1 MELNVTKL
9 SKRYGGRKVLQDV
22 CLSFRSGRTYLILG
36 KNGAGK
42 STFINILAGNVNS
55 DEGAVE
61 LLENGETR
69 DLQSNAI
76 FQYQSFASF
85 RFLKVKEVL
94 SFFAMTTARAKED
107 PELYE
112 LLSLDR
118 IKNRLIEN
126 LSGGERKAVS
136 LYLTFL
142 LNKKVV
148 VLDEPFA
155 ELDIEKKFL
164 LERHLKEK
172 ITSQNLLAIIVS
184 HEISGYQELFTDLVV
199 LDEGRVVEAGET
211 RDLLE
216 KYKNSPFRGLEGV
229 FYSLTGKY
237 IEVS

>member
-1 MELNVTKL
+1 MELNIANL
-9 SKRYGGRKVLQDV
+9 SKRYGGKKVLQDV
-22 CLSFRSGRTYLILG
+22 SLSFRSGRTYLILG

-42 STFINILAGNVNS
+42 STFINILADNLKS
-55 DEGAVE
+55 DEGSIR
-61 LLENGETR
+61 LQENGQTR
-69 DLQSNAI
+69 DLQRNAV
-76 FQYQSFASF
+76 FQYQSFNSF

-94 SFFAMTTARAKED
+94 SFFAMTTAAAQED

-118 IKNRLIEN
+118 IRNQLIEN

-142 LNKKVV
+142 QNKPIV

-172 ITSQNLLAIIVS
+172 IASRNLIAIIIS
-184 HEISGYQELFTDLVV
+184 HEISGYQELFTDVVV
-199 LDEGRVVEAGET
+199 LDEGRVVEVGET
-211 RDLLE
+211 RDLLD
-216 KYKNSPFRGLEGV
+216 KYQDSPFKGLEGV

>member
-1 MELNVTKL
+1 MELNVKKL
-9 SKRYGGRKVLQDV
+9 SKRYGEKQVLQDV
-22 CLSFRSGRTYLILG
+22 SLSFKSGSTYLILG

-42 STFINILAGNVNS
+42 STFINILAGNIKS
-55 DEGAVE
+55 DEGLIVLLDDGDSLE
-61 LLENGETR
+61 L
-69 DLQSNAI
+69 QANAI
-76 FQYQSFASF
+76 FQYQSFSSF
-85 RFLKVKEVL
+85 RFLKVKEIIA
-94 SFFAMTTARAKED
+94 FFTMTTKNAQED
-107 PELYE
+107 RKLYE

-118 IKNRLIEN
+118 IQNQLIEN

-155 ELDIEKKFL
+155 ELDIEKKYL

-172 ITSQNLLAIIVS
+172 IASQNLLAIIIS
-184 HEISGYQELFTDLVV
+184 HEISGYQQLFTDVV
-199 LDEGRVVEAGET
+199 ILDEGRVVEAGQT
-211 RDLLE
+211 QDLLD
-216 KYKNSPFRGLEGV
+216 KYKNSPFQGLEGV

>member
-9 SKRYGGRKVLQDV
+9 SKRYGEKSVLKDV
-22 CLSFRSGRTYLILG
+22 SLNFKSGNTYLILG

-42 STFINILAGNVNS
+42 STFINILAGNIKS
-55 DEGAVE
+55 DDGVVVLLDGGKKRE
-61 LLENGETR
+61 L
-69 DLQSNAI
+69 QPNAI
-76 FQYQSFASF
+76 FQYQSFNSF

-94 SFFAMTTARAKED
+94 SFFAMTTANAQED
-107 PELYE
+107 PKLYE

-118 IKNRLIEN
+118 IKNQLIEN

-142 LNKKVV
+142 LNKSVV

-172 ITSQNLLAIIVS
+172 IAAQNLLAIIIS
-184 HEISGYQELFTDLVV
+184 HEISGYQELFTDVV
-199 LDEGRVVEAGET
+199 ILDEGKVLEAGET
-211 RDLLE
+211 AYLLD
-216 KYKNSPFRGLEGV
+216 KYKNSPFQGLEGV